1 MNKYWVKRDH
11 LINERASMDV
21 STQDAYVCVMI
32 EEELSASIMRL
43 VKNEPINKK
52 LMEEAREKIE
62 ELQRE
67 RDTKKG
73 GGEMH
78 RALVK
83 AMTTAIQRNAEVIIT
98 ALEQEKKMFIC
109 EECFG
114 TNFEQCDASY
124 SDGKP
129 SVSAGK
135 MTYWCCGYCR
145 AKKELAE
152 LKSVMASTHA
162 DHVHET
168 FVKEAIRA
176 LAFYADPRTYHA
188 CAFTFDPP
196 TGGFETDFSMTAEY
210 EYEKPG
216 KTARE
221 VLAVYTHEVAKYDL
235 YSDTAVERTLD
246 EQDQSDINALGKF
259 DTGGSN
265 S

>member
-1 MNKYWVKRDH
+1 
-11 LINERASMDV
+11 
-21 STQDAYVCVMI
+21 
-32 EEELSASIMRL
+32 
-43 VKNEPINKK
+43 
-52 LMEEAREKIE
+52 
-62 ELQRE
+62 
-67 RDTKKG
+67 
-73 GGEMH
+73 MH

-152 LKSVMASTHA
+152 LKLTMTSTHHNHA
-162 DHVHET
+162 HET
-168 FVKEAIRA
+168 FVKA
-176 LAFYADPRTYHA
+176 LIQALMFYANPQTYHA

-196 TGGFETDFSMTAEY
+196 TGGFETDFSMTSEY

-216 KTARE
+216 KAARE
-221 VLAVYTHEVAKYDL
+221 VLDAYMHEVAKYD
-235 YSDTAVERTLD
+235 
-246 EQDQSDINALGKF
+246 QSINTEG
-259 DTGGSN
+259 DNNT
-265 S
+265 

>member
-1 MNKYWVKRDH
+1 
-11 LINERASMDV
+11 
-21 STQDAYVCVMI
+21 
-32 EEELSASIMRL
+32 
-43 VKNEPINKK
+43 
-52 LMEEAREKIE
+52 
-62 ELQRE
+62 
-67 RDTKKG
+67 
-73 GGEMH
+73 MH

-235 YSDTAVERTLD
+235 STDTAIEHLVVD

-259 DTGGSN
+259 DIGGSN

>member
-1 MNKYWVKRDH
+1 
-11 LINERASMDV
+11 
-21 STQDAYVCVMI
+21 
-32 EEELSASIMRL
+32 
-43 VKNEPINKK
+43 
-52 LMEEAREKIE
+52 
-62 ELQRE
+62 
-67 RDTKKG
+67 
-73 GGEMH
+73 MH

-162 DHVHET
+162 DHAHET
-168 FVKEAIRA
+168 FVRDLIRTVI
-176 LAFYADPRTYHA
+176 FYGNPSTYHA
-188 CAFTFDPP
+188 CAFIFDPP
-196 TGGFETDFSMTAEY
+196 TGGFDRDFSKTDMY
-210 EYEKPG
+210 EDEKPG
-216 KTARE
+216 KMARDTFHRYADE
-221 VLAVYTHEVAKYDL
+221 ISQYGMLVEDDEEQQIHDL
-235 YSDTAVERTLD
+235 MDDLKEDGGPSDT
-246 EQDQSDINALGKF
+246 
-259 DTGGSN
+259 
-265 S
+265 